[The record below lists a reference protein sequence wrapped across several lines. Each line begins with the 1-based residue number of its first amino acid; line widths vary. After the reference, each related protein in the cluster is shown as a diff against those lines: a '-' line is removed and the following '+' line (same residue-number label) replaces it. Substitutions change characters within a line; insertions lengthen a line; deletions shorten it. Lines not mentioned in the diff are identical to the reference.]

1 MSRQLIFNGRRLFFV
16 YFELVSAILIVCLA
30 ALPFTVEVALSFP
43 KQKHFLKI
51 NNKTL
56 FVLFPT

>member
-30 ALPFTVEVALSFP
+30 ALPFTVEMALSLP
-43 KQKHFLKI
+43 KQKRFLKI
-51 NNKTL
+51 NN
-56 FVLFPT
+56 VCII